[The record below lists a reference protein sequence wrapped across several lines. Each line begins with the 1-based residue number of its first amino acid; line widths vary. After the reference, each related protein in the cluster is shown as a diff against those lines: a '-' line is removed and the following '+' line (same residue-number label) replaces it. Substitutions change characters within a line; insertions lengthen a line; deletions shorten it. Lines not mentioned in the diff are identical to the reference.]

1 MATRK
6 PKLAQSSVNH
16 PIDPKKHRDLNKGTK
31 IYNKGK
37 GTDNPYEKEM
47 FLKRSGPQL
56 PLAKKATKGKSKGK
70 LA

>member
-6 PKLAQSSVNH
+6 LAQSM
-16 PIDPKKHRDLNKGTK
+16 PIDPKKHKDAQKQQK

-37 GTDNPYEKEM
+37 GTDNPNEKDM

-56 PLAKKATKGKSKGK
+56 PLAKKPKKKRTKI
-70 LA
+70 A

>member
-6 PKLAQSSVNH
+6 LAQSM
-16 PIDPKKHRDLNKGTK
+16 PIDPKKHKDAQKQQKL
-31 IYNKGK
+31 YNKGK
-37 GTDNPYEKEM
+37 GTDNPHEKDM

-56 PLAKKATKGKSKGK
+56 PLAKKGSKKKGK

>member
-6 PKLAQSSVNH
+6 PKLAQSM
-16 PIDPKKHRDLNKGTK
+16 PIDPRKHKDAQKQQKL
-31 IYNKGK
+31 YNKGK
-37 GTDNPYEKEM
+37 GTDNPYEKEI

-56 PLAKKATKGKSKGK
+56 PLAKAKAKKPTKGRSK

>member
-6 PKLAQSSVNH
+6 PKLAQSM
-16 PIDPKKHRDLNKGTK
+16 PIDPKKHKDAQKQQKL
-31 IYNKGK
+31 YNKGK
-37 GTDNPYEKEM
+37 GTDNPYEKDM

>member
-6 PKLAQSSVNH
+6 LAQSM
-16 PIDPKKHRDLNKGTK
+16 PIDPKKHKDAQKQQKL
-31 IYNKGK
+31 YNKGK
-37 GTDNPYEKEM
+37 GTDNPYEKDM

-56 PLAKKATKGKSKGK
+56 PLAKKAAKKKGK